1 LACND
6 INIRMLV
13 ELMEKI
19 ASTYQNIQNINNI
32 SIEDQDTR
40 YFLKFR

>member
-1 LACND
+1 
-6 INIRMLV
+6 MLV